1 MEGNLVRLSVE
12 IDEPEFDRAL
22 GDVVRTLAQQV
33 RVPGFRPGKV
43 PRKVLEARMGGAG
56 ALRAEA
62 LRESLPDFYA
72 RAVVDTELDPI
83 AQPEIDIT
91 GGEDGGAVSFDA
103 VVQVRPLVAIPGYD
117 GLQVTLPGL
126 AVSEEEVQSQLDR
139 LRENDAELDVV
150 DRPAIDGD
158 LVTIDLHGN
167 DASGAEVVGVD
178 DYLYEVGS
186 RLGGAR
192 ARRRAARR
200 QGRRHPRLRRG
211 QPQRARAERRV
222 PGARQGGQGQEAAR
236 GHRRVGGREL
246 RVRHGGRAAGRHR
259 DPDRPREADAE
270 SDGAAPEDASRPW
283 PELVTDDE
291 VPEVLVDAE
300 VNERLHD
307 LQHRLEAQKL
317 GLAEYFQ
324 ATGTSP
330 DELLAAV
337 RVDAQAAVK
346 ADLALRALVEAEEL
360 TLSDE
365 ELDAEIATMAE
376 RMGTTPAELRRQL
389 DTAGRTGAVRSE
401 LRKGKALEWLLD
413 HVDLFDEEGNPMSRD
428 DLRVDASGEGD
439 SRAERGERVK
449 MQNPGDPM
457 KAYNYLVPTVIES
470 SNRGERAYDLYSRLL
485 RERIIFLG
493 TPVDDAVANLIC
505 AQMLF
510 LESEEPDKDIHLYI
524 NSPGGEITALFAI
537 YDTLKFI
544 KADVSTFCFGQAA
557 SAAAVLLAAGAKGK
571 RFALPHAR
579 VLLHQPWGGVEGQ
592 ASDIE
597 LQAKEILRMRDL
609 LSGMLAEDTGQTQEK
624 VAQDTDRDFIM
635 TAEEAVTYGV
645 IDEVITARTVAPL
658 EAIGAA

>member
-1 MEGNLVRLSVE
+1 MRATAEPMEGNLVRLSVE
-12 IDEPEFDRAL
+12 VDEPEFDKAL
-22 GDVVRTLAQQV
+22 GDTVRALAQQV

-126 AVSEEEVQSQLDR
+126 SVSDDEVQSQIDR
-139 LRENDAELDVV
+139 LRENDAELNVV

-167 DASGAEVVGVD
+167 DATGAEVVGVD

-186 RLGGAR
+186 ASVVPELDAELHGAKAGAIVAFDTASPDDPQQR
-192 ARRRAARR
+192 VAFRVLVKEVKVKKLPEATDEWAAESSEF
-200 QGRRHPRLRRG
+200 
-211 QPQRARAERRV
+211 ATMA
-222 PGARQGGQGQEAAR
+222 
-236 GHRRVGGREL
+236 EL
-246 RVRHGGRAAGRHR
+246 RADIEDRIGRVKLMQSQMALRQKTIEAVAGLV
-259 DPDRPREADAE
+259 DDA
-270 SDGAAPEDASRPW
+270 
-283 PELVTDDE
+283 V

-337 RVDAQAAVK
+337 GVDAQAAVK
-346 ADLALRALVEAEEL
+346 ADLALRALVEAEG
-360 TLSDE
+360 
-365 ELDAEIATMAE
+365 
-376 RMGTTPAELRRQL
+376 MGTTPTKLRDQL

-413 HVDLFDEEGNPMSRD
+413 HVDLFDDEGNPMSRD
-428 DLRVDASGEGD
+428 DLKVDASEEGD
-439 SRAERGERVK
+439 VEQDE
-449 MQNPGDPM
+449 
-457 KAYNYLVPTVIES
+457 
-470 SNRGERAYDLYSRLL
+470 
-485 RERIIFLG
+485 
-493 TPVDDAVANLIC
+493 
-505 AQMLF
+505 
-510 LESEEPDKDIHLYI
+510 ESE
-524 NSPGGEITALFAI
+524 
-537 YDTLKFI
+537 
-544 KADVSTFCFGQAA
+544 
-557 SAAAVLLAAGAKGK
+557 
-571 RFALPHAR
+571 
-579 VLLHQPWGGVEGQ
+579 
-592 ASDIE
+592 
-597 LQAKEILRMRDL
+597 
-609 LSGMLAEDTGQTQEK
+609 
-624 VAQDTDRDFIM
+624 
-635 TAEEAVTYGV
+635 
-645 IDEVITARTVAPL
+645 
-658 EAIGAA
+658 